1 MAQLIVCLRDRE
13 IQRVDVTSMVTRIGR
28 DATNDV
34 VIQNDG
40 ISRHHATVRYD
51 EVEKAFSI
59 HDDSSSNGLYVRGRP
74 TPYARLVDGDECLLG
89 KFTLRFVKEGGAPLD
104 QLRPDPGLKAP
115 PAGRGG
121 PEPMPTIAI
130 HAARGRG
137 VSSRPASSTST
148 PPASATSSQPPAMDR
163 SVSAKDGAADV
174 SQEAL
179 ALQARLMRQMI
190 GMMVVLLVIL
200 VVLVALLL
208 RR

>member
-13 IQRVDVTSMVTRIGR
+13 LQRVDVTSVVTRIGR

-51 EVEKAFSI
+51 AVEKSFTI

-89 KFTLRFVKEGGAPLD
+89 KFTLRFVKDGGAPLD
-104 QLRPDPGLKAP
+104 QLRPDPGQKAP
-115 PAGRGG
+115 VAGRGG

-130 HAARGRG
+130 HAAKGRG
-137 VSSRPASSTST
+137 VSSRPAASSST
-148 PPASATSSQPPAMDR
+148 PPASATSSRPPPAEG
-163 SVSAKDGAADV
+163 SVSAKPGAADA

-190 GMMVVLLVIL
+190 GMMVILLIVL
-200 VVLVALLL
+200 VVLVALLM